1 MGVWSKEVGTRAWG
15 EGMRGEG
22 QGREYEGLGEG

>member
-1 MGVWSKEVGTRAWG
+1 MGVWSKEVGMRAWG